1 MKQRLD
7 ILLTGQ
13 IPGLSR
19 EKAKALIMEGKVFV
33 DGEREDKPGC
43 QVSEEQA
50 NKIDIHGE
58 VQRYVSRGGYKL
70 GKALPAFSID
80 LSGKTCMDIG
90 ASTGGFTDYL
100 PGNFARIPA
109 WSVWKRLIF
118 AISPRRISR
127 IPLILLLVTCLLFH

>member
-50 NKIDIHGE
+50 NKIEIHGE
-58 VQRYVSRGGYKL
+58 MQRYVSRGGYKL
-70 GKALPAFSID
+70 EKALPVFSID
-80 LSGKTCMDIG
+80 LIGKTCMDIG
-90 ASTGGFTDYL
+90 ASTGGFTDCMLQNGAAKVY
-100 PGNFARIPA
+100 
-109 WSVWKRLIF
+109 
-118 AISPRRISR
+118 AID
-127 IPLILLLVTCLLFH
+127 VG